1 MNTKSIGHIAIAAGI
16 ALGLGASS
24 NIARAE
30 EGSASQESSTRI
42 SPAQERLAD
51 ATLKLENAFNGQFV
65 AGKIDRD
72 AMAGLIDDVVQ
83 ATPEHARPKM
93 AAHIDQVLAVGANL
107 AARMT
112 PEQRTAVAAPPAA
125 ESVGKTQQAQLVGFG
140 WPGAIGFGGFGAFGF
155 PAFGAFGL
163 GFGSVGFA
171 SSMGFGGF
179 ACGAG
184 CGLGFGW

>member
-1 MNTKSIGHIAIAAGI
+1 VAWPLHSTAA
-16 ALGLGASS
+16 
-24 NIARAE
+24 R
-30 EGSASQESSTRI
+30 
-42 SPAQERLAD
+42 
-51 ATLKLENAFNGQFV
+51 LENAFNDQFI

-83 ATPEHARPKM
+83 ATPEEARPKM
-93 AAHIDQVLAVGANL
+93 IAHIDQVLAVGANL

-125 ESVGKTQQAQLVGFG
+125 ESVGKTQQAQLVGWG
-140 WPGAIGFGGFGAFGF
+140 WPGAVGWGGFGAFGF

-163 GFGSVGFA
+163 GFGGLGFA
-171 SSMGFGGF
+171 GLGFGGF

-184 CGLGFGW
+184 CGLGFQRRDRARSLGAIGFVGPPPLA